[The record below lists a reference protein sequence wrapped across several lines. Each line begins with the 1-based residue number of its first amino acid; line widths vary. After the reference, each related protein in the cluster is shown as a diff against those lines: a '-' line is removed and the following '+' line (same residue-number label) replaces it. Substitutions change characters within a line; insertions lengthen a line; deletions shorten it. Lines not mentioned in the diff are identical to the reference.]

1 MKFSHLADCH
11 IGSWRDPKLSHLS
24 TDAFLEAVDE
34 SVKRNV
40 DFILISGD
48 LFNTALPGIDKLKL
62 VVSKLKE
69 LLDRDIAVYIIPGSH
84 DFSATGKTMLDVL
97 EEAGLLK
104 NVVKGEVVD
113 GKLRLQFTIDEKTG
127 TKITGMLGKR
137 GMLETEYYQDLDR
150 EYLESED
157 GIKIFM
163 FHTALSELKSKELEK
178 MDSMASS
185 FLPRGFDYYAAGHVH
200 EVIEK
205 DVEGVGKV
213 VFPGPLFPN
222 SFREV
227 EKLSHGGF
235 YVWED
240 GKTEYV
246 PIKFFDTLS
255 VKFDCTGMSPEEVSS
270 KIVEDLIDVENKIV
284 TIRLFGKIATGKVS
298 DINLGKVMRD
308 CYEKGA
314 FFVMKNSSSVM
325 SPEFEEVKVKEESSK
340 EMEEKIIDEHTGK
353 ENAFLPKE
361 SEKEL
366 IAQLMSAFS
375 LDVGEGE
382 KKADYE
388 QRVKEETDK
397 IIEKLFIED

>member
-1 MKFSHLADCH
+1 MRFSHLADCH

-24 TDAFLEAVDE
+24 TDAFLFAIDE
-34 SVKRNV
+34 SVKKKV
-40 DFILISGD
+40 DFVLISGD

-69 LLDRDIAVYIIPGSH
+69 LQDRGIPVYIIPGSH

-113 GKLRLQFTIDEKTG
+113 GKLRLNFTVDEKTG
-127 TKITGMLGKR
+127 TKITGMLGKK
-137 GMLETEYYQDLDR
+137 GMLEKEYYQDLDR
-150 EYLESED
+150 EYLENEE
-157 GIKIFM
+157 GMKIFM

-205 DVEGVGKV
+205 DVEGIGKV

-222 SFREV
+222 SFREI
-227 EKLSHGGF
+227 EKLKHGGF
-235 YVWED
+235 YLWED
-240 GKTEYV
+240 GNTEYV

-255 VKFDCTGMSPEEVSS
+255 VRFDCTGFSPEEISS
-270 KIVEDLIDVENKIV
+270 KVLDELKDVKDKIV
-284 TIRLFGKIATGKVS
+284 TIRLFGKIATGKIS
-298 DINLGKVMRD
+298 DINLGSVIRD
-308 CYEKGA
+308 SYERGA
-314 FFVMKNSSSVM
+314 FFVMKNSSAVV
-325 SPEFEEVKVKEESSK
+325 SPEFEEVKIKEDSAQD
-340 EMEEKIIDEHTGK
+340 MENKIIDEHIGK
-353 ENAFLPKE
+353 ENSFLPKE

-366 IAQLMSAFS
+366 IDQLMTVFS
-375 LDVGEGE
+375 LDIGDGE

-388 QRVKEETDK
+388 LRVKEETDK
-397 IIEKLFIED
+397 ILEKQFIED